1 MYIPPIINQPQ
12 PTFNSNSLL
21 KRLFKKGKLPEV
33 EYGLYG
39 GKLTQE
45 NATDEH
51 IVPRSK
57 GGKNDEGNIALA
69 TKSNNSARGNRPLK
83 DYLTNENLKQYTEQ
97 FKDINLPQYNFNGRR
112 YIREFLQ
119 YIRRALGMD

>member
-1 MYIPPIINQPQ
+1 MYIQAI
-12 PTFNSNSLL
+12 TSVDFGSNSLL

-39 GKLTQE
+39 GRLTQE

-51 IVPRSK
+51 IVPRSL

-83 DYLTNENLKQYTEQ
+83 DYLTNENLKRYTDQ
-97 FKDINLPQYNFNGRR
+97 FKDINLPQYNFSGKR
-112 YIREFLQ
+112 YIKRLLQFIRE
-119 YIRRALGMD
+119 ALGMG

>member
-1 MYIPPIINQPQ
+1 MNIQPILQPQ
-12 PTFNSNSLL
+12 PSFCSNSLL

-51 IVPRSK
+51 VIPRSK
-57 GGKNDEGNIALA
+57 GGKNDEVNIALA

-83 DYLTNENLKQYTEQ
+83 DYLTQENLNRYTRQ
-97 FKDINLPQYNFNGRR
+97 FNDINLPEYKFNGKR
-112 YIREFLQ
+112 YIKKLLQ
-119 YIRRALGMD
+119 FIRRALGMG